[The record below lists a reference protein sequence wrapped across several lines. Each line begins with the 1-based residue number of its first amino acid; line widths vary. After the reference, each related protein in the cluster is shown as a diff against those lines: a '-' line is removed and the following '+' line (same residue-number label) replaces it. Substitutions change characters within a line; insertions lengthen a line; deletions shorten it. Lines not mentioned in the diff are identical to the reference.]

1 MADVD
6 PAIIA
11 ERLLRLKCTRPF
23 DGLDTES
30 LSILASAGREMV
42 CSTTTRLA
50 AEGERAS
57 AHWVALTG
65 RLQALRRGESLPGES
80 IEDGFG
86 GLSLLTE
93 LSLPVDLIAE
103 AGTVLFVLDADALIE
118 TLEEHGALARAVL
131 RAMAGSLLDARRKG
145 GTAESMRVTVPAR
158 GQGQQLDLIS
168 RMMAIRSTVGLQA
181 RNAAVLTRLARVARV
196 ERLPPGRSLW
206 LDPSAP
212 ADLVVVIEGALQ
224 GRPDDEDGP
233 ASGRG
238 ALYGLME
245 AVTSVPPL
253 APVVTTAESTAL
265 VVSQAEIQEAL
276 DDDDRICLGLIR
288 LAALD
293 LWRAFWRAHPL
304 PGP

>member
-23 DGLDTES
+23 DGLDTQS
-30 LSILASAGREMV
+30 LSILVSAGREMV

-65 RLQALRRGESLPGES
+65 RLQALRRAEPLPGEP
-80 IEDGFG
+80 IEEGFG

-93 LSLPVDLIAE
+93 LPLPVDLVAE

-145 GTAESMRVTVPAR
+145 GTA
-158 GQGQQLDLIS
+158 
-168 RMMAIRSTVGLQA
+168 
-181 RNAAVLTRLARVARV
+181 
-196 ERLPPGRSLW
+196 
-206 LDPSAP
+206 
-212 ADLVVVIEGALQ
+212 
-224 GRPDDEDGP
+224 
-233 ASGRG
+233 
-238 ALYGLME
+238 
-245 AVTSVPPL
+245 
-253 APVVTTAESTAL
+253 
-265 VVSQAEIQEAL
+265 
-276 DDDDRICLGLIR
+276 
-288 LAALD
+288 
-293 LWRAFWRAHPL
+293 
-304 PGP
+304 